1 MGERRKRQ
9 GGVMDRLEREIRKV
23 AKRVG
28 LPAASELVRIWPEV
42 VGETIAANA
51 WPARLNRKGVLQV
64 NTSSATW
71 AFELKHLAPRI
82 LVKLEKELAG
92 ECPSELRFA
101 PGPVPGRGRDDD
113 AFAAPK
119 GPTTT
124 AQEREL
130 GEKLAAGIDDDE
142 LRALVARAAAASLAQ
157 NCRKG
162 AP

>member
-1 MGERRKRQ
+1 ME
-9 GGVMDRLEREIRKV
+9 RLEREIRRV

-28 LPAASELVRIWPEV
+28 LPAASELVRIWPQT

-51 WPARLNRKGVLQV
+51 WPARLDRKGVLQV

-71 AFELKHLAPRI
+71 AFELKHLAPQI
-82 LVKLEKELAG
+82 LSKLEQELGG
-92 ECPSELRFA
+92 ECPNELRFV
-101 PGPVPGRGRDDD
+101 PGPVPGKGRESD
-113 AFAAPK
+113 APLASKEPA
-119 GPTTT
+119 TT
-124 AQEREL
+124 AREREQ
-130 GEKLAAGIDDDE
+130 GEKLAAVIEDEE